1 PMYSTGVGLVLYARE
16 HATTAMFERGD
27 RQTFN
32 KLFDRMKGWIK
43 EFF

>member
-1 PMYSTGVGLVLYARE
+1 
-16 HATTAMFERGD
+16 MFERGD